1 MERTKFYETLYKIA
15 LEFTSNRDLTQQT
28 DLIQQNTTKAL
39 PKVVIK
45 SSIRLFFFN
54 KVKHISN

>member
-28 DLIQQNTTKAL
+28 DLIQQNTTNST
-39 PKVVIK
+39 PK
-45 SSIRLFFFN
+45 SSNQIEY
-54 KVKHISN
+54 